1 MFVRTLSVGALLV
14 ACVAGVHVSGHAAQ
28 NPASEARFEVASVK
42 LREGQSRPSP
52 PPIPATS
59 LVRRGGV
66 FHADFTVAS
75 LVQFAY
81 DLRDFQVLGGPDWI
95 RQDGF
100 EINARAGFDPT
111 PEQVRLMVRSLLKER
126 FRLTTHSE
134 RRDMRFLALVLA
146 RDDRRL
152 GPYIRAT

>member
-1 MFVRTLSVGALLV
+1 MCVRNLIVGALLI
-14 ACVAGVHVSGHAAQ
+14 AGVAGVHVSGHAAQ
-28 NPASEARFEVASVK
+28 GPASEARFEVASVK
-42 LREGQSRPSP
+42 MREGQSRPSP
-52 PPIPATS
+52 PPSAMS
-59 LVRRGGV
+59 LLGRGGV